1 MFNDLSF
8 SECIVTFLGLGVLLR
23 FGSLIADSWLS
34 NMKWLFRTLKVHLQ
48 KPSK

>member
-8 SECIVTFLGLGVLLR
+8 SECIVTLLGLGAVLR
-23 FGSLIADSWLS
+23 FGSLIADFWLLS
-34 NMKWLFRTLKVHLQ
+34 MKEFFHVLKVHFQ